1 MKAVALDKT
10 GTITRGNFVVAK
22 ADCEDG
28 FEEGELIE
36 LAAALEA
43 KSTHPIAHAIV
54 SAANGAYAADSMEE
68 VAGCGVKGSVNGKT
82 VLAGNSKHMKKENI
96 SYREHAERG
105 TTVYVAVD
113 GKYAGCIVIDDTI
126 KPQSKEAV
134 AMMKKHR
141 PNAKEVFTMTKQIK
155 KDEGI
160 RLADGRMATLSAA
173 QLPDGKFEVMLFT
186 NGPEMEEV
194 DSIQCEY
201 EETALAHFERL
212 KKYYHTPELKG
223 RYKKLAEDLKEA
235 KAYGMDHAG
244 DDDGGTCNFDSATLY
259 LPRWNKE
266 KVEIAAK
273 TAGVGCSVWTSFT
286 KCCFIFSI
294 PGVGQGFRRTK
305 AAEAMHDFLEERG
318 YDAGMYYQMD

>member
-1 MKAVALDKT
+1 
-10 GTITRGNFVVAK
+10 
-22 ADCEDG
+22 
-28 FEEGELIE
+28 
-36 LAAALEA
+36 
-43 KSTHPIAHAIV
+43 
-54 SAANGAYAADSMEE
+54 
-68 VAGCGVKGSVNGKT
+68 
-82 VLAGNSKHMKKENI
+82 
-96 SYREHAERG
+96 
-105 TTVYVAVD
+105 
-113 GKYAGCIVIDDTI
+113 
-126 KPQSKEAV
+126 
-134 AMMKKHR
+134 
-141 PNAKEVFTMTKQIK
+141 
-155 KDEGI
+155 
-160 RLADGRMATLSAA
+160 
-173 QLPDGKFEVMLFT
+173 MLFT

>member
-1 MKAVALDKT
+1 MTVCKKFRDGAELHM
-10 GTITRGNFVVAK
+10 VVAMS
-22 ADCEDG
+22 DDQLFQNWYSVIEDDAG
-28 FEEGELIE
+28 IQHPS
-36 LAAALEA
+36 
-43 KSTHPIAHAIV
+43 STA
-54 SAANGAYAADSMEE
+54 GYFDS
-68 VAGCGVKGSVNGKT
+68 
-82 VLAGNSKHMKKENI
+82 L
-96 SYREHAERG
+96 
-105 TTVYVAVD
+105 D
-113 GKYAGCIVIDDTI
+113 
-126 KPQSKEAV
+126 QAV

-141 PNAKEVFTMTKQIK
+141 PNAKEVFTMTKHIK

-235 KAYGMDHAG
+235 KAYGLDHAG